1 MKQVGDGGAKM
12 VQRETKGECYY
23 GCLLCVCVLYCCRC
37 YVSLHM
43 HTPGRQACMMCAC
56 VRTSLRHNLPH

>member
-23 GCLLCVCVLYCCRC
+23 GCLLCVCV
-37 YVSLHM
+37 M
-43 HTPGRQACMMCAC
+43 I
-56 VRTSLRHNLPH
+56 

>member
-23 GCLLCVCVLYCCRC
+23 GCCCVCVC
-37 YVSLHM
+37 YTAAGVMSAFTCTHLA
-43 HTPGRQACMMCAC
+43 GRH
-56 VRTSLRHNLPH
+56 V

>member
-23 GCLLCVCVLYCCRC
+23 GCLLCVCVC
-37 YVSLHM
+37 YTAAGVMSAFTCTHLA
-43 HTPGRQACMMCAC
+43 GRH
-56 VRTSLRHNLPH
+56 V